1 MNEED
6 FDVDNFI
13 AHAVEEINKDWYF
26 HSIRS
31 SDSQRCFFIMKSEN
45 TRNKANE
52 FFDSISIEDYERE
65 VADNIRKLEQENRRK
80 LELFDA
86 ETKEIV
92 EKCINSDKNTFF

>member
-1 MNEED
+1 M
-6 FDVDNFI
+6 
-13 AHAVEEINKDWYF
+13 
-26 HSIRS
+26 
-31 SDSQRCFFIMKSEN
+31 FFIMKSEN
-45 TRNKANE
+45 NRNKANE